1 MPFCWFE
8 ILNFK
13 FCFQTLHPKIFFRFL
28 AQFIFSLYL
37 CKIKQKPLLGPYF
50 EANGNERP
58 HSTHHGGPAHV
69 AAGVR

>member
-1 MPFCWFE
+1 MFFCRFE

-13 FCFQTLHPKIFFRFL
+13 FRFQTLHPKIFFRFL
-28 AQFIFSLYL
+28 AHIKKKLYL
-37 CKIKQKPLLGPYF
+37 CKIKQKPLFGPYF

>member
-37 CKIKQKPLLGPYF
+37 CKIKQKPLFGPYF